1 MKPHKFEQL
10 AGVLQLI
17 LDKIDAIETLLGNP
31 GAIAPKEE
39 ELLTIE
45 QVSKLLN
52 LSVST
57 LYSKVCR
64 NEIPVN
70 KVGKRLYFYRYEI
83 MQWISSGRIKTS
95 IEILKEVDTR
105 FKKKHVTTP
114 NQK

>member
-31 GAIAPKEE
+31 GVIKKEE

-70 KVGKRLYFYRYEI
+70 KVGKRLYFYRYEL

-95 IEILKEVDTR
+95 IEILKEVENR